1 VGLVYFQVSLVT
13 ERHFYDNPSACY
25 VGVSL
30 FADIGNTTRFMQST
44 LLDILILGLLVL
56 LFGSIYRNRRTL
68 RLRYWIAGWFLV
80 LAHFALLLPNPV
92 SDFWSNLDGALCI
105 SALILGGVCFLLAS
119 STVRMPSGPHVGV
132 QLLLILPPVL
142 FMFLSIF
149 GIKSMAALAGSF
161 LLLQLAL
168 FFFIYRWWRSKPLVI
183 VGAILCA
190 VAVSIWAADDMLRHR
205 AAPGVNAALAQIYFL
220 NAITYWY
227 SFRRWSMGVI
237 TSTVGLA
244 AWASVFP
251 VATTIFALFPN
262 AHLSPELWNLP
273 KYFVEFGMIL
283 TMLEDEVIETAR
295 QREEYRVLFD
305 GNPHPMWIFDQET
318 LAFLKVNA
326 AAVAH
331 YGYSEDEFLSK
342 TLRDIRP
349 AGDVPRL
356 EHRLKDAGKGT
367 LYSGPWTHIRKDGS
381 QIQVEVASHGIDF
394 EGRQAR
400 FSLVQDITERQQLY
414 ERLVYQAHHDI
425 LTGLPNR
432 LLLKDRMEQMLA
444 AAERLG
450 QQAAVLCMDLDR
462 FKQINDT
469 YGHHVGDVC
478 LQRVA
483 TALRDRLR
491 MTDTMARSGGEEF
504 IVLLGQLKSPDDAAH
519 VAQVLLDSFRQSL
532 LIDGHTITLS
542 ASIGIAMY
550 PTDGTAAQVLWRLA
564 DSAMYRAKRSGGDRF
579 LFAER
584 EYSTLSIDE
593 IEMRELDKA
602 IRDDR

>member
-1 VGLVYFQVSLVT
+1 
-13 ERHFYDNPSACY
+13 
-25 VGVSL
+25 
-30 FADIGNTTRFMQST
+30 MQST

-56 LFGSIYRNRRTL
+56 LFGSIYRTRRTL
-68 RLRYWIAGWFLV
+68 RLKFWIAGWLFILV
-80 LAHFALLLPNPV
+80 HFALLLPNPA

-105 SALILGGVCFLLAS
+105 SALALGGVCFLLAS
-119 STVRMPSGPHVGV
+119 STTRMSRGPRTGME
-132 QLLLILPPVL
+132 LLLAVPPVL
-142 FMFLSIF
+142 FVFLIAF
-149 GIKSMAALAGSF
+149 GVANSALLAAAF

-168 FFFIYRWWRSKPLVI
+168 LFFVIHCWRSKRI
-183 VGAILCA
+183 VVFMSVLCA
-190 VAVSIWAADDMLRHR
+190 VLVMAWAGSGVLNHHAAAYGLNAV
-205 AAPGVNAALAQIYFL
+205 LAQIYFL
-220 NAITYWY
+220 NALIYWY
-227 SFRRWSMGVI
+227 GFRRWSIGVL
-237 TSTVGLA
+237 TATVGLV

-251 VATTIFALFPN
+251 VSTAIAALLPT
-262 AHLSPELWNLP
+262 AHVAGELWNLP

-283 TMLEDEVIETAR
+283 TLLEDEVIETAR

-326 AAVAH
+326 AAIAH
-331 YGYSEDEFLSK
+331 YGYTEEEFLSMS
-342 TLRDIRP
+342 LREIRP
-349 AGDVPRL
+349 AEDVPRL

-367 LYSGPWTHIRKDGS
+367 MYSGPWTHIRKDGS
-381 QIQVEVASHGIDF
+381 QIQVEVASHGIAF
-394 EGRQAR
+394 EGRRAR

-504 IVLLGQLKSPDDAAH
+504 IVLLGQLKSPADAAH
-519 VAQVLLDSFRQSL
+519 VAQVLLDGFRQSL
-532 LIDGHTITLS
+532 LIDGHTIHLS
-542 ASIGIAMY
+542 ASMGIAMY

-564 DSAMYRAKRSGGDRF
+564 DSAMYRAKRAGGDRF
-579 LFAER
+579 LFAEQ
-584 EYSTLSIDE
+584 EYPSLGIRE
-593 IEMRELDKA
+593 IEMQGLDEEMNEA
-602 IRDDR
+602 TRDGGRGNS